1 MTEFTGGLWRYH
13 EDDVIG
19 IAEIPKLTIINSS
32 KEMSSFSDFQTPKKF
47 PNYMH
52 NTMMVSQLQMQ
63 ANMLIIFNYIFFR
76 SNTLI
81 CMEID

>member
-19 IAEIPKLTIINSS
+19 IAEIPKSTIINSS
-32 KEMSSFSDFQTPKKF
+32 KEISSFSDFQTPKKF

-52 NTMMVSQLQMQ
+52 NIMMVSQLQMQ
-63 ANMLIIFNYIFFR
+63 TNMLII
-76 SNTLI
+76 LI
-81 CMEID
+81 IYFLDQI